1 MNIYTRFLIFS
12 FFIFLQQVAFSQFIL
27 PKFEKPE
34 QLFFLNSV
42 VEESMPLPTENGEK
56 LYFVRTDNYKMKGRS
71 VGQEICF
78 SNRID
83 DGWLSPEV
91 ALSDVNDNGNNAVIG
106 TSADGNRVYLFN
118 SIQSRRS
125 FARGIAYTEKDKKG
139 KWSNLKKLDIP
150 GFEVGQGFYSFYIN
164 PMETIIMLS
173 MPPTDTSLYEDLFVS
188 LKDKNGNWGRVIN
201 LGSAIN
207 TPNYEI
213 TPYISDDEKTL
224 YFSSNGH
231 NGLGDADIFVS
242 YRLDDS
248 WTNWTIPLNLEA
260 PINSKGF
267 DAYFILGNNR
277 EVYFI
282 SNRGQELSDIYYT
295 KQKMGIKYANK
306 NTEVSIQA
314 KFISNTIPQRNVS
327 FLVYNE
333 DNDLIDSLVTDSLG
347 MITYKKQNI
356 SDNYTFKLL
365 PKDTAKYVHAKLYLT
380 NDKQALIRRFST
392 IQTGVYYEGDS
403 LILTNDE
410 LYGQFKFKKLPMA
423 ENALII
429 LDENGFPI
437 DTIYTDKE
445 GMFVYR
451 KLIGDKVYNIVPIDI
466 SDEDMVY
473 VEITL
478 IDDNFI
484 LAENTKME
492 VTSEPTIIKENRI
505 YFSYNEYELTQDDLT
520 TLNEIARQLKMT
532 NQKII
537 VEGHTDNRGS
547 DAANERI
554 SQFRAKNAQQYLIA
568 RGISPSRIK
577 VIAYSKDKPMATNET
592 DAGRAKNRRVE
603 VLF

>member
-1 MNIYTRFLIFS
+1 MLFLSQI
-12 FFIFLQQVAFSQFIL
+12 QAFSQFIL

-42 VEESMPLPTENGEK
+42 VEESMPLPTESGEK

-106 TSADGNRVYLFN
+106 TSADGNRIYLFN

-139 KWSNLKKLDIP
+139 KWSSLKKLDIP

-164 PMETIIMLS
+164 PKETILMLS
-173 MPPTDTSLYEDLFVS
+173 MPPSDTSLYEDLFVS

-201 LGSAIN
+201 LGPVIN
-207 TPNYEI
+207 TPDFEI

-231 NGLGDADIFVS
+231 QGLGDADIFVA

-248 WTNWTIPLNLEA
+248 WTNWTTPLNLEA
-260 PINSKGF
+260 PINSTGF

-277 EVYFI
+277 EVYFT
-282 SNRGQELSDIYYT
+282 SNRGQELSDIWYT

-306 NTEVSIQA
+306 TDSILIQA
-314 KFISNTIPQRNVS
+314 KFISNTIPQRNIHFSIFDESGDLVDKIVS
-327 FLVYNE
+327 DSSGIIRYSKE
-333 DNDLIDSLVTDSLG
+333 DYSE
-347 MITYKKQNI
+347 
-356 SDNYTFKLL
+356 NYTFKLL
-365 PKDTAKYVHAKLYLT
+365 PKDTAKYVNAKLYLT
-380 NDKQALIRRFST
+380 NDKGALIKRFNNLSS
-392 IQTGVYYEGDS
+392 GVYYEGDS
-403 LILTNDE
+403 LIWTTDE

-423 ENALII
+423 NNALII

-437 DTIYTDKE
+437 DTIYTDNE
-445 GMFVYR
+445 GMFVYK
-451 KLIGDKVYNIVPIDI
+451 KLKGDKVFNIVPMNLT
-466 SDEDMVY
+466 DEEMVF

-484 LAENTKME
+484 LAENTKLD
-492 VTSEPTIIKENRI
+492 VAPKPIDIKENRI
-505 YFSYNEYELTQDDLT
+505 YFSYNEYELTQDDLS
-520 TLNEIARQLKMT
+520 TLNEIVRQLKT
-532 NQKII
+532 NNQKVI

-547 DAANERI
+547 DAANQRI
-554 SQFRAKNAQQYLIA
+554 SQFRAKNTQQYLIA

-577 VIAYSKDKPMATNET
+577 IKAYSKDKPIATNET

-603 VLF
+603 IVF